1 VEVDVEL
8 LHSALGYLTGAAVL
22 AGMAWSL
29 AGALGR
35 GPDSSVW
42 FDRLALATLALVVA
56 EVVTGAAWQSGGGDP
71 APEHALLAG
80 VSVAAIPV
88 LRILAA
94 SMGGFGRNGPWLWL
108 ATYAIVG
115 ASLIGLFLTG

>member
-1 VEVDVEL
+1 MEL

-35 GPDSSVW
+35 GPDSKVW

-88 LRILAA
+88 LRILGA
-94 SMGGFGRNGPWLWL
+94 SMGSFGRSGPWLWL

-115 ASLIGLFLTG
+115 ASLVGLFVTG